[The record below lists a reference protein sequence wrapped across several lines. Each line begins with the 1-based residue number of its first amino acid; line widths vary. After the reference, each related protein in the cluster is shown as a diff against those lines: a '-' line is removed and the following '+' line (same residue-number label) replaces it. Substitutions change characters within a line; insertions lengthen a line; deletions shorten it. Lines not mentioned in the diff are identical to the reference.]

1 MGLVVRLDALRQ
13 GTQTP
18 QFLTRG
24 LFTVLTELPLKI
36 PNNIFR
42 FLKRTKKKTCLPG
55 PDTSI
60 HTHTHRVTIK
70 EIDTY
75 NVM

>member
-42 FLKRTKKKTCLPG
+42 FLKLTKKACLPG
-55 PDTSI
+55 PDI
-60 HTHTHRVTIK
+60 YIYMHRVVTIK